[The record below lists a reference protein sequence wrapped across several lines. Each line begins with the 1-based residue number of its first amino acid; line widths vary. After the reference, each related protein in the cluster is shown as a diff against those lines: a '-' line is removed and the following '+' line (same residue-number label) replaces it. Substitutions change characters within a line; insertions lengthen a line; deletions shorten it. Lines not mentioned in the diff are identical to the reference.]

1 MIKWIFMYIYHI
13 VLVFLYKLT
22 CINYLFMK
30 TSFIIHILPYEY
42 LINLSFFLILLGLWG
57 ACINKANLFKTI
69 LSLELIYLG
78 INLFFIT
85 IGLITLD
92 IKSFIITLLIFS
104 SAASETIIILSLL
117 ISLFTFNKTIHLRSL
132 NNLN

>member
-1 MIKWIFMYIYHI
+1 M
-13 VLVFLYKLT
+13 
-22 CINYLFMK
+22 
-30 TSFIIHILPYEY
+30 
-42 LINLSFFLILLGLWG
+42 
-57 ACINKANLFKTI
+57 FKTI

-85 IGLITLD
+85 LGLITLD

-117 ISLFTFNKTIHLRSL
+117 ISLFTFNKTIHITSL